1 MNKRTTLQLH
11 QLADMIH
18 DYLLREERRINAKP
32 GNALKYSVVSAFLNS
47 SVGTIVNEIVF
58 EMDYNASMSELHNLH

>member
-18 DYLLREERRINAKP
+18 DYLLREERRNNAKP
-32 GNALKYSVVSAFLNS
+32 GNALKYPVVCAFLNS
-47 SVGTIVNEIVF
+47 SFGTIVNKIVSAV
-58 EMDYNASMSELHNLH
+58 DYNASMSELHNLR